1 MRGALSC
8 VEEMKS
14 EGLELTIVTYSILIS
29 GFAKINDSQ

>member
-14 EGLELTIVTYSILIS
+14 EGIEMTVVTYSTLIS
-29 GFAKINDSQ
+29 GYGKTNDAQ